1 MKDLNYKVLVVLFIF
16 MFLSQHS
23 FSQESNSYV
32 DFPFF
37 QISFKEGKNI
47 SFYKLD
53 PNTDIETK
61 LNGIYNVSSRN
72 GVPFLNIIWENNQKE
87 TFLMLSNELFC
98 FLYNNDSFPYITGF
112 HGSTPMAGEN
122 FLLSPDGIRASSYLI
137 ENGKAYLPN
146 NLNSEV
152 GKAWVEGVEGQGIH
166 EKLFIRQSGISAIH
180 ISLGFVSYARPNLYE
195 ENSRPKKI
203 RVSVEGLFSFEVN
216 LSDTPN
222 FQTINLPKELQKN
235 DILVIEI
242 LEVYPG
248 TKYEDT
254 CINCIIYDLRS
265 VSAQVSGAILEE

>member
-1 MKDLNYKVLVVLFIF
+1 MK
-16 MFLSQHS
+16 
-23 FSQESNSYV
+23 
-32 DFPFF
+32 
-37 QISFKEGKNI
+37 
-47 SFYKLD
+47 D

-72 GVPFLNIIWENNQKE
+72 GVPFLNITWENNQKE
-87 TFLMLSNELFC
+87 AFLMLSNELFC

-180 ISLGFVSYARPNLYE
+180 ISLGFVRLELSRE
-195 ENSRPKKI
+195 EALKRFAGEPFKTELINDLPPMLGSIKWRRKGQKEKK
-203 RVSVEGLFSFEVN
+203 L
-216 LSDTPN
+216 
-222 FQTINLPKELQKN
+222 
-235 DILVIEI
+235 
-242 LEVYPG
+242 
-248 TKYEDT
+248 
-254 CINCIIYDLRS
+254 YDLS
-265 VSAQVSGAILEE
+265 EAPGAYKDIDTVIQAESDLVKPLVRLSPLAVVKG